1 MKSFT
6 TTKYRSLSKFY
17 LLLYRIK
24 PVVEAGLNNVGSAGG
39 LFIFGGV

>member
-24 PVVEAGLNNVGSAGG
+24 PVVEAGLNSVGSAGG
-39 LFIFGGV
+39 LFIFGEV